1 MVPLKIPNGSVSS
14 SSGVVQT
21 WMMASRIEGS
31 VWRFQVLGALGIAGF
46 FIVIGGVAA
55 LGDHDW
61 TGWLWGAVALMIVI
75 PFCVRSYQMRLV
87 EFDAQGVTIRRFF
100 GSPRFE

>member
-1 MVPLKIPNGSVSS
+1 MIPLNIPNSSVSS
-14 SSGVVQT
+14 SGGMVQT
-21 WMMASRIEGS
+21 WMMASQIEGS

-61 TGWLWGAVALMIVI
+61 TGWLWGAVALMVVV
-75 PFCVRSYQMRLV
+75 PFCARSYQMRLV
-87 EFDAQGVTIRRFF
+87 ELT
-100 GSPRFE
+100 